1 MRLCIFAL
9 FVWTVIMT
17 IFLPQLAF
25 SKAVQATGFPSI
37 EMVTVTGRAVIQHEE
52 AVDEARN
59 LALEDALYY
68 AALEG
73 GAQVNGYSAVDETTS
88 LQEMFIVRPASR
100 ILDYVITDELRDDT
114 HYEVTIEAVIG
125 DVQSNGCQNRPVSHV
140 TLFRPHIQLGY
151 DLPHWMSQI
160 PAFLMKW
167 HWHWLN
173 SPNCG

>member
-25 SKAVQATGFPSI
+25 SKTVQATGFPSI

-73 GAQVNGYSAVDETTS
+73 GAQVNGYSG
-88 LQEMFIVRPASR
+88 R
-100 ILDYVITDELRDDT
+100 
-114 HYEVTIEAVIG
+114 
-125 DVQSNGCQNRPVSHV
+125 
-140 TLFRPHIQLGY
+140 
-151 DLPHWMSQI
+151 
-160 PAFLMKW
+160 
-167 HWHWLN
+167 
-173 SPNCG
+173 

>member
-17 IFLPQLAF
+17 IFAAAGLFKTL
-25 SKAVQATGFPSI
+25 QATGFPSI

-88 LQEMFIVRPASR
+88 LREMFIVRPASR
-100 ILDYVITDELRDDT
+100 ILDY
-114 HYEVTIEAVIG
+114 
-125 DVQSNGCQNRPVSHV
+125 SSP
-140 TLFRPHIQLGY
+140 
-151 DLPHWMSQI
+151 MSCVMI
-160 PAFLMKW
+160 PIMK
-167 HWHWLN
+167 
-173 SPNCG
+173 